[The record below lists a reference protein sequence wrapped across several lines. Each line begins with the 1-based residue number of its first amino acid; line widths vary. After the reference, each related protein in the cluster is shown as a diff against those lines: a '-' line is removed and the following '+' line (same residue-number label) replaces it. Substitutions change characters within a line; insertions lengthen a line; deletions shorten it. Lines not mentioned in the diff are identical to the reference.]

1 MTGQCLGI
9 FLRTRHRL
17 LVFFRYTTSLKLQQS
32 LCNIEDS
39 YSASENEHRL
49 TYKIDRPPNPPH
61 HIVITLI
68 YAPDTRRLAAVQTS
82 GLDEI
87 GVEVG
92 DLVDT
97 YVQVNDAYSLVTAI
111 LARARTVVSL

>member
-1 MTGQCLGI
+1 M
-9 FLRTRHRL
+9 
-17 LVFFRYTTSLKLQQS
+17 
-32 LCNIEDS
+32 
-39 YSASENEHRL
+39 
-49 TYKIDRPPNPPH
+49 
-61 HIVITLI
+61 
-68 YAPDTRRLAAVQTS
+68 QTS

-97 YVQVNDAYSLVTAI
+97 YVQVNDVYSLVTAI

>member
-1 MTGQCLGI
+1 MPTFFAQD
-9 FLRTRHRL
+9 RL
-17 LVFFRYTTSLKLQQS
+17 LVFFRLITSRELQKS
-32 LCNIEDS
+32 LCNIEES

-61 HIVITLI
+61 HILITLI

-82 GLDEI
+82 GLDDI

-97 YVQVNDAYSLVTAI
+97 YVQVNDMYSLVTAI
-111 LARARTVVSL
+111 LARARSVVSL

>member
-1 MTGQCLGI
+1 
-9 FLRTRHRL
+9 
-17 LVFFRYTTSLKLQQS
+17 VFFRYITSRELQQS

-61 HIVITLI
+61 HILITLI

-97 YVQVNDAYSLVTAI
+97 YIQVNDVYSLVTAI
-111 LARARTVVSL
+111 LARARTIVSL